1 MDIIRDH
8 TELKVYQKAFKL
20 FSVIFKLS
28 KSFPEE
34 EKYSITS
41 QIRRS
46 SRSVGNNIA
55 EAFRSR
61 MYPKKFVSKINI
73 SEAEAAET

>member
-20 FSVIFKLS
+20 SSEIFKLS

-34 EKYSITS
+34 E
-41 QIRRS
+41 
-46 SRSVGNNIA
+46 NIQ
-55 EAFRSR
+55 
-61 MYPKKFVSKINI
+61 
-73 SEAEAAET
+73 